1 MTSNASVMDV
11 LSIWYDRFEQL
22 PKGIKVALMVLGF
35 IVFWPIGLAVLGY
48 LIWRNEMGC
57 RNKRSGSRQGA
68 SQGFWGRSSE
78 RGHGDGFSSG
88 NMAFDEY
95 REATLKQLEEDQR
108 EFTMFIDQLRRAKDQ
123 RQFDDFMSD
132 RMRRKRDENG
142 SPSRP
147 EDAPSAS

>member
-1 MTSNASVMDV
+1 MDV

-22 PKGIKVALMVLGF
+22 PKGIKIVLMVLGF

-48 LIWRNEMGC
+48 LLWRNEMGC
-57 RNKRSGSRQGA
+57 RNKRSGSCQ
-68 SQGFWGRSSE
+68 SFWGGSRRDS
-78 RGHGDGFSSG
+78 RGDGFSSG

-95 REATLKQLEEDQR
+95 RQATLKQLEEDQR

-132 RMRRKRDENG
+132 RMRRKREENG
-142 SPSRP
+142 SSSRP
-147 EDAPSAS
+147 EDRPASA